1 MASTT
6 LVNIPATLQNVAD
19 GSISGI
25 STISAAI
32 ALTTADSGRFFRVSK
47 AGGYTITLPALVPG
61 LQFTFLSGAVAAN
74 TVTIT
79 AGAAI
84 MTGLWRQIS
93 GVATVTAASTSIAFT
108 ATSVISDRV
117 DLVCDGTNWY
127 CNASTGVA
135 AGLLF
140 A

>member
-6 LVNIPATLQNVAD
+6 LINFPVNLQNVAD

-25 STISAAI
+25 APLTVAI
-32 ALTTADSGRFFRVSK
+32 ALTTADSGRVFKVSK
-47 AGGYTITLPALVPG
+47 AAAYIITLPAVSAG
-61 LQFTFLSGAVAAN
+61 LQFTFLSGAVAAFA
-74 TVTIT
+74 VTI
-79 AGAAI
+79 AGAAGT
-84 MTGLWRQIS
+84 MVGLWRQIS
-93 GVATVTAASTSIAFT
+93 GAATVTAASASISFT
-108 ATSVISDRV
+108 ATSVIGDRV

-135 AGLLF
+135 AGLVF